1 MYIYIVDVFIYKIF
15 RCIHLSQ
22 LYKILISEKEIWLF
36 IVLIIVI
43 ILESFQNSSSESS
56 LSSEEKYFCHS
67 FAF

>member
-1 MYIYIVDVFIYKIF
+1 MYTCVDVFIYKIF

-43 ILESFQNSSSESS
+43 ILENFRAQVV
-56 LSSEEKYFCHS
+56 K
-67 FAF
+67 AA